1 MKKLILFVVLLFSLT
16 ISAQE
21 VNTSVKQQIVK
32 TYTKALVDGVWYESK
47 PLRVFYH
54 YNGES
59 DKVKMYFND
68 KLSTYKQQGQTLRG
82 ATENGEQFQLLTLV
96 DLETNS
102 VVYLQYF
109 ENHYDY
115 GIRLVFS
122 EGLSIQFVEQ

>member
-1 MKKLILFVVLLFSLT
+1 MKKLILFVVLSFSLT

-21 VNTSVKQQIVK
+21 KKEQIVK
-32 TYTKALVDGVWYESK
+32 TYTKALVNEAWYETN
-47 PLRVFYH
+47 LRVFYH

-59 DKVKMYFND
+59 DKVKMYFNN
-68 KLSTYKQQGQTLRG
+68 KASTYKQQGATLRG
-82 ATENGEQFQLLTLV
+82 ATESGEQFQLLTLV

-109 ENHYDY
+109 DNHSDF
-115 GIRLVFS
+115 GIRLVFG

>member
-21 VNTSVKQQIVK
+21 KKEQTVK
-32 TYTKALVDGVWYESK
+32 TYTKALVNEAWYDTS
-47 PLRVFYH
+47 LRIFYH

-59 DKVKMYFND
+59 DKVKMYFNNNV
-68 KLSTYKQQGQTLRG
+68 STYKQQGQTLRG
-82 ATENGEQFQLLTLV
+82 ATESGEVFQLLTLV
-96 DLETNS
+96 DLDTNS

-115 GIRLVFS
+115 GIRLVFG

>member
-21 VNTSVKQQIVK
+21 KKEQIVK

-54 YNGES
+54 YGGET
-59 DKVKMYFND
+59 DKVRMYFNN
-68 KLSTYKQQGQTLRG
+68 KVSTYKQQGATLRG
-82 ATENGEQFQLLTLV
+82 ATESGEYFQLLTLV
-96 DLETNS
+96 DLETSS

-115 GIRLVFS
+115 GIRLVFG
-122 EGLSIQFVEQ
+122 EGLSLQFVEQ

>member
-1 MKKLILFVVLLFSLT
+1 MKKLLLLITLLFSLT

-21 VNTSVKQQIVK
+21 KQQTVK
-32 TYTKALVDGVWYESK
+32 TYTKAFVNEAWYDTN
-47 PLRVFYH
+47 LRVFYH

-68 KLSTYKQQGQTLRG
+68 KVSTYKQQGATLRG
-82 ATENGEQFQLLTLV
+82 ATESGEQFQLLTLV

-109 ENHYDY
+109 DNHNDF
-115 GIRLVFS
+115 GIRLVFD

>member
-1 MKKLILFVVLLFSLT
+1 MKKLILIVVVLFSLT

-21 VNTSVKQQIVK
+21 KKEQIVK
-32 TYTKALVDGVWYESK
+32 TYTKALVEGVWYESK

-54 YNGES
+54 YGGES
-59 DKVKMYFND
+59 DKVKMYFED
-68 KLSTYKQQGQTLRG
+68 KVSTYKQQGATLRG
-82 ATENGEQFQLLTLV
+82 ATKSGEEFQLLTLV
-96 DLETNS
+96 NLETNS

-115 GIRLVFS
+115 GIRLVFG

>member
-1 MKKLILFVVLLFSLT
+1 MKKLILIAILLFSLT

-21 VNTSVKQQIVK
+21 KKEQIVK
-32 TYTKALVDGVWYESK
+32 TYTKALVEGVWYESK

-54 YNGES
+54 YGGES
-59 DKVKMYFND
+59 DKVKMYFNN
-68 KLSTYKQQGQTLRG
+68 KVSTYKQQGATLRG
-82 ATENGEQFQLLTLV
+82 ATESGEEFQLLTLV

-102 VVYLQYF
+102 VIYLQYF

-115 GIRLVFS
+115 GIRLVFG

>member
-1 MKKLILFVVLLFSLT
+1 MKKLILIVVLLFSLT

-21 VNTSVKQQIVK
+21 KKEQIVK
-32 TYTKALVDGVWYESK
+32 TYTKALVNEAWYETN
-47 PLRVFYH
+47 LRVFYH

-59 DKVKMYFND
+59 DKVRMYFNN
-68 KLSTYKQQGQTLRG
+68 KVSTYKQQGATLRG
-82 ATENGEQFQLLTLV
+82 ATESGEEFQLLTLV

-115 GIRLVFS
+115 GIRLVFG

>member
-21 VNTSVKQQIVK
+21 KKEQTVK
-32 TYTKALVDGVWYESK
+32 TYTKALVNEVWYETN
-47 PLRVFYH
+47 LRVFYH
-54 YNGES
+54 YGGET
-59 DKVKMYFND
+59 DKVKMYFNN
-68 KLSTYKQQGQTLRG
+68 KVSTYKQQGATLRG
-82 ATENGEQFQLLTLV
+82 ATESGEEFQLLALV

-115 GIRLVFS
+115 GIRLVFG

>member
-1 MKKLILFVVLLFSLT
+1 MKKLILFAVLLFSLT

-21 VNTSVKQQIVK
+21 KKEQTVK

-59 DKVKMYFND
+59 DKVKIYFSD
-68 KLSTYKQQGQTLRG
+68 KVSTCKQQGATLRG
-82 ATENGEQFQLLTLV
+82 TTENGEEFQLLTLV

-109 ENHYDY
+109 ENHSDY
-115 GIRLVFS
+115 GIRLVFGD
-122 EGLSIQFVEQ
+122 GLSIQFVEQ

>member
-21 VNTSVKQQIVK
+21 KKEQIVK
-32 TYTKALVDGVWYESK
+32 TYTKALVEGVWYESK

-54 YNGES
+54 YGGES
-59 DKVKMYFND
+59 DKVKMYFGD
-68 KLSTYKQQGQTLRG
+68 KVSTYKQQGATLRG
-82 ATENGEQFQLLTLV
+82 ATESGEEFQLLTLV

-102 VVYLQYF
+102 IVYLQYF

-115 GIRLVFS
+115 GIRLVFG

>member
-21 VNTSVKQQIVK
+21 KKEQVAK
-32 TYTKALVDGVWYESK
+32 TYTKALVNEAWYDTN
-47 PLRVFYH
+47 LRVFYH
-54 YNGES
+54 YGGES
-59 DKVKMYFND
+59 DKVKMYFNN
-68 KLSTYKQQGQTLRG
+68 KVSTYKQQGTTLKG
-82 ATENGEQFQLLTLV
+82 ATESGEEFQLLTLV

-115 GIRLVFS
+115 GIRLVFG

>member
-21 VNTSVKQQIVK
+21 KKEQTVK
-32 TYTKALVDGVWYESK
+32 TYTKALVNEAWYESK

-54 YNGES
+54 YGGES
-59 DKVKMYFND
+59 DKVKMYFGD
-68 KLSTYKQQGQTLRG
+68 KISTYKQQGQTLRG
-82 ATENGEQFQLLTLV
+82 ATESGEQFQLLTLV

-109 ENHYDY
+109 NNHSDF
-115 GIRLVFS
+115 GIRLVFG

>member
-21 VNTSVKQQIVK
+21 KKEQVVK
-32 TYTKALVDGVWYESK
+32 TYTKALVEGVWYESK
-47 PLRVFYH
+47 TLRVFYH
-54 YNGES
+54 YGGES
-59 DKVKMYFND
+59 DKVKMYFGD
-68 KLSTYKQQGQTLRG
+68 KVSTYKQQGATLRG
-82 ATENGEQFQLLTLV
+82 ATESGEEFQLLTLV
-96 DLETNS
+96 DLETDS

-115 GIRLVFS
+115 GIRLVFG

>member
-1 MKKLILFVVLLFSLT
+1 MKKLLLLITLLFSLT

-21 VNTSVKQQIVK
+21 KKEQTVK

-54 YNGES
+54 YGGES
-59 DKVKMYFND
+59 DKVKMYFGD
-68 KLSTYKQQGQTLRG
+68 KISTYKQQGQTLRG
-82 ATENGEQFQLLTLV
+82 ATESGEVFQLLTLV

-109 ENHYDY
+109 ENHFDY

>member
-21 VNTSVKQQIVK
+21 KKEQIVK
-32 TYTKALVDGVWYESK
+32 TYTKALVNEAWYDTS
-47 PLRVFYH
+47 LRIFYH

-59 DKVKMYFND
+59 DKVKMYFNN
-68 KLSTYKQQGQTLRG
+68 KVSTYKQQGATLRG
-82 ATENGEQFQLLTLV
+82 ATESGEEFQLLTLV

-115 GIRLVFS
+115 GIRLVFG
-122 EGLSIQFVEQ
+122 EGLSIQFIEQ

>member
-21 VNTSVKQQIVK
+21 KKEQTVK
-32 TYTKALVDGVWYESK
+32 TYTKALVNEAWYDTS
-47 PLRVFYH
+47 LTIVYH

-59 DKVKMYFND
+59 NKIRVYYKNKMSDYV
-68 KLSTYKQQGQTLRG
+68 QQGQTLRG
-82 ATENGEQFQLLTLV
+82 ATESGEEFQLLTLV
-96 DLETNS
+96 DLDTNS

-115 GIRLVFS
+115 GIRLVFG
-122 EGLSIQFVEQ
+122 EGLSIQFVGQ

>member
-21 VNTSVKQQIVK
+21 KKEQTVK
-32 TYTKALVDGVWYESK
+32 TYTKALVEGYWYETN
-47 PLRVFYH
+47 LRVFYH
-54 YNGES
+54 HNGES

-68 KLSTYKQQGQTLRG
+68 KVSTYKQQGATLRG
-82 ATENGEQFQLLTLV
+82 ATESGEEFQLLTLV

-115 GIRLVFS
+115 GIRLVFGD
-122 EGLSIQFVEQ
+122 GLSIQFVEQ

>member
-1 MKKLILFVVLLFSLT
+1 MKKLILIVVLLFSLT

-21 VNTSVKQQIVK
+21 KKEQTVK
-32 TYTKALVDGVWYESK
+32 TYTKALVYGVWYESK

-54 YNGES
+54 YNGQS
-59 DKVKMYFND
+59 DKVKMYFNN
-68 KLSTYKQQGQTLRG
+68 KVSTYKQQGATLRG
-82 ATENGEQFQLLTLV
+82 ATESGEEFQLLTLV

-115 GIRLVFS
+115 GIRLVFGD
-122 EGLSIQFVEQ
+122 GLSIQFVEQ

>member
-21 VNTSVKQQIVK
+21 KKEQTVK
-32 TYTKALVDGVWYESK
+32 TYTKAFVNEAWYDTS
-47 PLRVFYH
+47 LRIFYH

-68 KLSTYKQQGQTLRG
+68 KVSTYKQQGQTLRG
-82 ATENGEQFQLLTLV
+82 ATESGEEFQLLTLV

-115 GIRLVFS
+115 GIRLVFG

>member
-21 VNTSVKQQIVK
+21 KKEQTVK
-32 TYTKALVDGVWYESK
+32 TYTKALVEGYWYDTN
-47 PLRVFYH
+47 LRVFYH
-54 YNGES
+54 YGGES
-59 DKVKMYFND
+59 DKVRMYFND
-68 KLSTYKQQGQTLRG
+68 KVSTYKQQGATLRG
-82 ATENGEQFQLLTLV
+82 ATESGEEFQLLTLV

-115 GIRLVFS
+115 GIRLVFG

>member
-21 VNTSVKQQIVK
+21 KKEQTVK
-32 TYTKALVDGVWYESK
+32 TYTKALVEGYWYDSD
-47 PLRVFYH
+47 LTIIYH
-54 YNGES
+54 YKGES
-59 DKVKMYFND
+59 DKIRMYYKDKMSDYV
-68 KLSTYKQQGQTLRG
+68 QQGVTTRG
-82 ATENGEQFQLLTLV
+82 ATESGEKFQLLTLV

-115 GIRLVFS
+115 GIRLVFG
-122 EGLSIQFVEQ
+122 EGLSIQFIEQ

>member
-1 MKKLILFVVLLFSLT
+1 MKKLILFVVLLFSIT

-21 VNTSVKQQIVK
+21 KKEQTVK

-54 YNGES
+54 YGGES
-59 DKVKMYFND
+59 DKVKMYFGD
-68 KLSTYKQQGQTLRG
+68 KISTYKQQGATLRG
-82 ATENGEQFQLLTLV
+82 ATESGEEFQLLTLV

-109 ENHYDY
+109 DNHNDF
-115 GIRLVFS
+115 GIRLFFG

>member
-21 VNTSVKQQIVK
+21 KKEQIVK
-32 TYTKALVDGVWYESK
+32 TYTKALVNEAWYDTN
-47 PLRVFYH
+47 LRVFYH
-54 YNGES
+54 YGGES
-59 DKVKMYFND
+59 DKVRMYFND
-68 KLSTYKQQGQTLRG
+68 KVSTYKQQGATLRG
-82 ATENGEQFQLLTLV
+82 ATESGEEFQLLTLV

-115 GIRLVFS
+115 GIRLVFG
-122 EGLSIQFVEQ
+122 EGLSVQFVEQ

>member
-21 VNTSVKQQIVK
+21 KKQQTVK
-32 TYTKALVDGVWYESK
+32 TYTKALVNEAWYDTY
-47 PLRVFYH
+47 LRVFYH
-54 YNGES
+54 YGGES
-59 DKVKMYFND
+59 DKVKMYFNN
-68 KLSTYKQQGQTLRG
+68 KVSTYKQQGVTTRG
-82 ATENGEQFQLLTLV
+82 ATESGEQFQLLTLV

-115 GIRLVFS
+115 GIRLFFG
-122 EGLSIQFVEQ
+122 EGLSIQFVGQ